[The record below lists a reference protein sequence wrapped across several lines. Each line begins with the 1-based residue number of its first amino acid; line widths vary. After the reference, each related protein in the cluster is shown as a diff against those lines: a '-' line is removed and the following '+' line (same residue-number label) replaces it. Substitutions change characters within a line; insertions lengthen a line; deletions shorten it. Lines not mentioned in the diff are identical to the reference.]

1 MSYDDDELG
10 ADDLDALLGA
20 TEILGAAPAPRNVR
34 GPGGGTA
41 RVQETQGRLQ
51 RILAGIER
59 KVVAASGGNAEVK
72 INVSDPFR
80 ADRVVIGDN
89 ALDLDLISF
98 LVGTKNLIINGDP
111 VSCYCF
117 ARDAIGTELRGY
129 TAQPGVGLTLRF
141 SNPTAA
147 PITTSGGVFGVALA

>member
-1 MSYDDDELG
+1 MAYDDEELG

-20 TEILGAAPAPRNVR
+20 TEILGAAPKRQIQGNP
-34 GPGGGTA
+34 
-41 RVQETQGRLQ
+41 RVQQTEGRLQ

-59 KVVAASGGNAEVK
+59 KPVAPNGGAAEVK

-98 LVGTKNLIINGDP
+98 LVGTKNLVINGDP

-141 SNPTAA
+141 QNNTTAS
-147 PITTSGGVFGVALA
+147 IMTSGGVFGVALA

>member
-1 MSYDDDELG
+1 MAFDDDELG

-20 TEILGAAPAPRNVR
+20 TEILGGASKPRTQ
-34 GPGGGTA
+34 GGGT

-51 RILAGIER
+51 RILAGVER
-59 KVVAASGGNAEVK
+59 KIVAPNGGNAEVK

-89 ALDLDLISF
+89 ALDLDLVSF
-98 LVGTKNLIINGDP
+98 LVGTKNLVINGDP

-141 SNPTAA
+141 QNNTTA